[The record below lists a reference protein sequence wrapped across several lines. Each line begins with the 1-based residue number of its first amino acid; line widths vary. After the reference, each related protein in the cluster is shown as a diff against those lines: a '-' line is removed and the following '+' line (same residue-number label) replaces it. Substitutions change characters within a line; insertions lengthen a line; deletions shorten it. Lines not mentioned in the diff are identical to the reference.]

1 VKREHKSFIVKCT
14 ADIIVD
20 IRITI
25 TFTETEMNNDNIFD
39 KCTLF

>member
-20 IRITI
+20 KD
-25 TFTETEMNNDNIFD
+25 NDNVNVNENE
-39 KCTLF
+39 